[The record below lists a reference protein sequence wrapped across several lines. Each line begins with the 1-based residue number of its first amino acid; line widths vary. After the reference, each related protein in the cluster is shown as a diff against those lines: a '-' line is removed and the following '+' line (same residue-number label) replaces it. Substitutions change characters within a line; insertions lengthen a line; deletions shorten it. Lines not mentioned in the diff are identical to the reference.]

1 MDNPGF
7 FWNIYVQDNY
17 HFKDSNIEKNGLIFR
32 IRIKNASRYDS
43 QLKNPQ
49 KRSPNWTKTQM
60 QAWHPRGPFDT
71 WEVLSSTWQVLIGT
85 SPIGLNLQLG
95 PAQ

>member
-43 QLKNPQ
+43 WLKNSKKGVQIGSKLKCGPG
-49 KRSPNWTKTQM
+49 TQEDHLALLEF
-60 QAWHPRGPFDT
+60 QLA
-71 WEVLSSTWQVLIGT
+71 QIC
-85 SPIGLNLQLG
+85 NLVH
-95 PAQ
+95 